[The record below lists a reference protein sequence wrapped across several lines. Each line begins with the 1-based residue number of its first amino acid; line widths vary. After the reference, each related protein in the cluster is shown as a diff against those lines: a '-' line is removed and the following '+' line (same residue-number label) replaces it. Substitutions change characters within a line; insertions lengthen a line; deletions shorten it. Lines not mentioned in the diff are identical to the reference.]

1 MNTKKSTF
9 NKAVY
14 FIIIATVLYGFIL
27 LVSDL
32 NKIILVLN
40 QIALVKYL
48 PILLLSVV
56 TLLILGWRYQIILN
70 KLNLNFGFRESFW
83 LHTAGIAMI
92 ITPGGIGSIIKSY
105 FIKKKTGRSI
115 SSTTPILLYE
125 RWLDIVVLTIMIGG
139 LLLWDYI
146 FESLL
151 VLTLGIFLSG
161 FTFFMFKNRT
171 TLKIFNGVVRKIRI
185 LNNFVVNEDEF
196 FESTKILM
204 DSKSVLSLLGVTFL
218 SKVVPL
224 IAVYLVFD
232 LFDLK
237 ISLFTSGLIYFT
249 SQIVGLFSFI
259 PGGIVVTEAGLLGLI
274 LKQGIDL
281 SVAATLVLLIR
292 ILTFWFPTA
301 IGFIALKSVLTK
313 NYSNSRDMS

>member
-1 MNTKKSTF
+1 MSTKKPTI

-14 FIIIATVLYGFIL
+14 FIIIAAVLYISIL
-27 LVSDL
+27 LVSDF
-32 NKIILVLN
+32 NKIVFVLRQIPLENYLSILS
-40 QIALVKYL
+40 
-48 PILLLSVV
+48 LSIV

-70 KLNLNFGFRESFW
+70 KLHLDFSFRESFW

-125 RWLDIVVLTIMIGG
+125 RWLDIVVLTIMIGI

-146 FESLL
+146 FESFL
-151 VLTLGIFLSG
+151 VMILGIFLSC
-161 FTFFMFKNRT
+161 FTLFMFKNRT
-171 TLKIFNGVVRKIRI
+171 TLKIFNSVVRKVRI
-185 LNNFVVNEDEF
+185 LKNFVVNEDEF
-196 FESTKILM
+196 FDSTKMLM
-204 DSKSVLSLLGVTFL
+204 DSKSVLSLLGITFL
-218 SKVVPL
+218 SKIVPL

-237 ISLFTSGLIYFT
+237 IDLFTSGLIYFT
-249 SQIVGLFSFI
+249 SQIAGLFSFM

-313 NYSNSRDMS
+313 NYSNSSVP